1 MRNFISGRGDP
12 SQKNI
17 KKCCNKTMFG
27 PVKYSHKSVD
37 DISTDI
43 AKEEQNIGIE
53 DQAQPAIR
61 GREIVSKT

>member
-1 MRNFISGRGDP
+1 
-12 SQKNI
+12 
-17 KKCCNKTMFG
+17 MFG
-27 PVKYSHKSVD
+27 PVKYSHKNVD

-61 GREIVSKT
+61 CREIIRKT

>member
-1 MRNFISGRGDP
+1 
-12 SQKNI
+12 
-17 KKCCNKTMFG
+17 MFD